1 MLLKRTG
8 YPSSSSLKKKKK
20 KSYTI
25 YQDLSSKVTASFPPP
40 FYFLHWSTFD
50 LVSLKAENFNKG
62 GRTI

>member
-25 YQDLSSKVTASFPPP
+25 YQDLSSKVTASFPPS